1 MHTTE
6 RITLEYRHRQT
17 ILVYSV
23 GCPDPLCTVISDSQ
37 VGAYV
42 P

>member
-6 RITLEYRHRQT
+6 RITLEYRPRQT

-23 GCPDPLCTVISDSQ
+23 CPDPLCTVISDSQ